1 MEQNNETNTNA
12 EQIVNDVEKEKLQ
25 FTPEQQKLFD
35 DKIGEIT
42 RKAYERAEKKANDS
56 RIHNNKYKVRIGRG
70 EANVAPLF

>member
-1 MEQNNETNTNA
+1 MEQNNETNTSA
-12 EQIVNDVEKEKLQ
+12 EQIVNDAEREKLQ

-56 RIHNNKYKVRIGRG
+56 RIHNQYKVRIGRG
-70 EANVAPLF
+70 AANVAPLF